1 MENVI
6 YTYIKI
12 WREDMVYL
20 DYVSTTPLNDEVN
33 KMYQSLLN
41 DYFANADSLYSLGL
55 QTSSLMEKSRHLI
68 ADMLNVKDTE
78 IFFTS
83 GASESNNIAIKGC
96 AFQYQNRG
104 KHIITS
110 AIEHSSVYN
119 TFVQLR
125 DVFGFEVDFI
135 SVDNNGYL
143 NLNELEMKIRPDT
156 ILVSIMYVNNEVG
169 VVNPIDKI
177 RQIITKR
184 NIKTKFHVDMVQ
196 ALGKVPVDLTLVD
209 MASFS
214 AHKIYGLKG
223 SGVLFKKES
232 TTLIPLINGGQQESG
247 LRGGTSNTAT
257 HTMFAK
263 TLRLALEN
271 ADQKYQY
278 VRSLNLYVR
287 EQLKTLKD
295 IVINTPIEGSSPYIL
310 NFSCVGYKP
319 EVILHAL
326 EAQEC
331 YVSTKSTCSSHK
343 NDVSRTLGAMHLP
356 EKIAQSA
363 IRISFSHLTTQE
375 DVDAFL
381 YHLSTILKTIKKQR

>member
-1 MENVI
+1 MI
-6 YTYIKI
+6 
-12 WREDMVYL
+12 YL
-20 DYVSTTPLNDEVN
+20 DYVSTTPLNSEVN
-33 KMYQSLLN
+33 QMYQSLLN

-68 ADMLNVKDTE
+68 AEMLHVLDTE

-104 KHIITS
+104 KHFISS

-135 SVDNNGYL
+135 SVDQNGYL
-143 NLNELEMKIRPDT
+143 DLNELEMKIRDDT

-169 VVNPIDKI
+169 IVNPIHEIKN
-177 RQIITKR
+177 IITRK
-184 NIKTKFHVDMVQ
+184 NKKTKFHVDMVQ
-196 ALGKVPVDLTLVD
+196 ALGKIPVDLSIVD

-223 SGVLFKKES
+223 SGILFKKES
-232 TTLIPLINGGQQESG
+232 TTLIPLINGGQQENG

-271 ADQKYQY
+271 INQKYQY
-278 VRSLNLYVR
+278 VTSLNQYVR
-287 EQLKTLKD
+287 SKLQSLKD
-295 IVINTPIEGSSPYIL
+295 VVINTPIQGSTPYIL

-326 EAQEC
+326 EAKEC

-343 NDVSRTLGAMHLP
+343 NDVSRTLAAMHLSDD
-356 EKIAQSA
+356 IAKSA

-375 DVDAFL
+375 EIDAFI
-381 YHLSTILKTIKKQR
+381 YHLSTILNTIKKQR